1 MKRAILLIGLT
12 ALIGVPI
19 AVVAS
24 AATISSPSVTTGA
37 SKTITTSGA
46 TVQGTVNPEGQPTQY
61 AFQYGTTNLYGHETT
76 LTAVGA
82 GSTALQVSATIGGL
96 VSGTTYHYRVIAI
109 SPGGTATGVDETF
122 RTAGTAPPPPPVKP
136 VVTTGT
142 ATAVTTGGA
151 TVSGSVNPSGLATKY
166 YFEFGPT
173 SAYGY
178 QTTAVS
184 TGSGTSPLSVSTALT
199 GLASN
204 ETYHYRFDAVSS
216 AGTVLGADESFK
228 TAPPPPGASSL
239 RLFGRTG
246 FVSPSGV
253 GGVLVGCIG
262 DTPCRGSLVVAR
274 GGVTLGARPVYFV
287 GANDGGVVHVSL
299 NATGQSMLNQ
309 AHQLRVNVTV
319 SGGAGQPSS
328 SVLTLV
334 QFQ

>member
-1 MKRAILLIGLT
+1 MKRAMLLVGLT
-12 ALIGVPI
+12 ALIAVPV
-19 AVVAS
+19 AVAAS
-24 AATISSPSVTTGA
+24 AAAISSPSVTAGGA
-37 SKTITTSGA
+37 TLIITSGA
-46 TVQGTVNPEGQPTQY
+46 SVQGTVNPEGQATQY
-61 AFQYGTTNLYGHETT
+61 AFQYGTTNAYGHETR
-76 LTAVGA
+76 LTATGA
-82 GSTALQVSATIGGL
+82 GHTALTVAATIGGL

-109 SPGGTATGVDETF
+109 SAGGVATGADQTF
-122 RTAGTAPPPPPVKP
+122 KTAGTAPPPPAKP

-142 ATAVTTGGA
+142 AGGLTTGGA

-166 YFEFGPT
+166 YFKFGPT

-178 QTTAVS
+178 QTAAVS
-184 TGSGTSPLSVSTALT
+184 AGSGTSAQSVSTALT

-204 ETYHYRFDAVSS
+204 QAYHYRLDAVSS

-228 TAPPPPGASSL
+228 TATPPPGASSL

-246 FVSPSGV
+246 FVAPSGV

-262 DTPCRGSLVVAR
+262 DTPCRGSLVASR
-274 GGVTLGARPVYFV
+274 GGVTLGERPVFFV
-287 GANDGGVVHVSL
+287 GPNDGGVVHVSL

-309 AHQLRVNVTV
+309 AHHLRVNVTV
-319 SGGAGQPSS
+319 SGGAGQPAS

>member
-1 MKRAILLIGLT
+1 MKRAILLVGLT
-12 ALIGVPI
+12 ALIAAPI

-24 AATISSPSVTTGA
+24 AATISSPSVTTGQSTA
-37 SKTITTSGA
+37 ITTNGA
-46 TVQGTVNPEGQPTQY
+46 TVQGTVNPQGQSTQY

-76 LTAVGA
+76 LTSVGA
-82 GSTALQVSATIGGL
+82 GSTALPISATIGGL
-96 VSGTTYHYRVIAI
+96 ISGTAYHYRVIAI
-109 SPGGTATGVDETF
+109 STGGTATGADQTF
-122 RTAGTAPPPPPVKP
+122 TTAGTAPPSTTKP

-142 ATAVTTGGA
+142 AGAVTTGGA

-178 QTTAVS
+178 QTPPVS
-184 TGSGTSPLSVSTALT
+184 AGSGTGAKSVSTVLS

-204 ETYHYRFDAVSS
+204 QTYHYRLDAVSS
-216 AGTVLGADESFK
+216 AGTVLGADQSFK
-228 TAPPPPGASSL
+228 TATPPPGASEL
-239 RLFGRTG
+239 RLFGHTG

-262 DTPCRGSLVVAR
+262 QTQCKGSLVLAR
-274 GGVTLGARPVYFV
+274 GGVMLGQRAVFFV

-299 NATGQSMLNQ
+299 NATGQAMLNH
-309 AHQLRVNVTV
+309 AHHLRVNVTV
-319 SGGAGQPSS
+319 SGGAGQPASG
-328 SVLTLV
+328 VMTLV